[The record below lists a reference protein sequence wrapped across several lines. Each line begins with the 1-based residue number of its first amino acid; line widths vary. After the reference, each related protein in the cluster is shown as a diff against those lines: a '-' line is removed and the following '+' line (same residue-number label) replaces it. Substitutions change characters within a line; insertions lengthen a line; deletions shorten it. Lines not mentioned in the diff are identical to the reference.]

1 MPRKKKYPWF
11 KPRECFRVQR
21 TMPDG
26 SVKALYAKTEEE
38 MDRKLAELNA
48 ALNAGADHDRNPTVA
63 EYAARWFP
71 LATADLSPAR
81 KADYRNAINNH
92 IAPVI
97 AVKPMREVTLA
108 DGREIMASLAGKS
121 DSLQSNVAC
130 VLRKMFQEAEDSGI
144 IVKTPFSRL
153 KSGGKKAVEKTPL
166 TDDQAEQLMDAVRG
180 TAAEPFVALGLYAG
194 LRKEEILGLRW
205 VNVHLSGKAPYIA
218 VRERVTYVNNQP
230 VHEANLKSKSAR
242 RDIPMPL
249 PLLECLRSYRIRC
262 PYDFVICNSKG
273 GPRSA
278 TSFKRLWQM
287 VDNRTIRPGGKHGE
301 KVQNHKVIR
310 TLDFHVSP
318 HILRHTYITNL
329 CRSGVN
335 IKTVQYLAGHAT
347 AALTL
352 SIYVHAVNNT
362 PEELAEGVNMAFP
375 GRQKDT
381 G

>member
-11 KPRECFRVQR
+11 APRSCYRVQR

-26 SVKALYAKTEEE
+26 SVKAIYAKTEEE
-38 MDRKLAELNA
+38 MDRKLAELDEM
-48 ALNAGADHDRNPTVA
+48 LGAGLDHERNPTVA
-63 EYAARWFP
+63 EYAAKWFP
-71 LATADLSPAR
+71 LATAELSPAR

-97 AVKPMREVTLA
+97 ATKRMRDVTLS
-108 DGREIMASLAGKS
+108 DGREIMARLAGKS

-130 VLRKMFQEAEDSGI
+130 VLRKMFQEAEDTSI
-144 IVKTPFSRL
+144 IKSTPFSRL
-153 KSGGKKAVEKTPL
+153 KSGGKKAKEKTPL
-166 TDDQAEQLMDAVRG
+166 SDDQAAQLLEAVRG

-205 VNVHLSGKAPYIA
+205 CNVHLSGDAPYIA
-218 VRERVTYVNNQP
+218 VRERVVHVNNQP
-230 VHEANLKSKSAR
+230 VHEAELKSRSAR
-242 RDIPMPL
+242 RNIPMPL

-262 PYDFVICNSKG
+262 PYDFVICDSEG

-278 TSFKRLWQM
+278 MSFRRLWQM
-287 VDNRTIRPGGKHGE
+287 VGNRTIQPGGKRGE
-301 KVQNHKVIR
+301 KVRNHKIVK

-329 CRSGVN
+329 CKSGMN

-347 AALTL
+347 ASLTL
-352 SIYVHAVNNT
+352 SIYVHAVHNT
-362 PEELAEGVNMAFP
+362 PEELFEGVNQAFP
-375 GRQKDT
+375 QLVQDT
-381 G
+381 K